1 MNSRDFYLKQL
12 DLSIGDIV
20 YYVIGSDAA
29 YSIRKTRIIGKKTR
43 KLLGCLHDLKIE
55 YTVYETEDGRLISRT
70 FFMHRRDEMSP
81 RQVFRTKDE
90 AVQFIK
96 DCLGKEI
103 NRARHSLLEAQ
114 ERLEK
119 AERVLKVYEKYGKTE

>member
-29 YSIRKTRIIGKKTR
+29 YSIRKTRIIGVKARTR
-43 KLLGCLHDLKIE
+43 GLGIHGLKIE
-55 YTVYETEDGRLISRT
+55 YAVYETKDGRLISRNS
-70 FFMHRRDEMSP
+70 FLNERDEMSAE
-81 RQVFRTKDE
+81 QVFRTKDE

-96 DCLGKEI
+96 ECLGKEI

>member
-1 MNSRDFYLKQL
+1 VKAR
-12 DLSIGDIV
+12 
-20 YYVIGSDAA
+20 
-29 YSIRKTRIIGKKTR
+29 TRG
-43 KLLGCLHDLKIE
+43 LGIHGLKIE
-55 YTVYETEDGRLISRT
+55 YAVYETKDGRLISRNS
-70 FFMHRRDEMSP
+70 FLNERDEMSAE
-81 RQVFRTKDE
+81 QVFRTKDE

-96 DCLGKEI
+96 ECLGKEI

>member
-29 YSIRKTRIIGKKTR
+29 YSIKKTRIIGVKARTQGR
-43 KLLGCLHDLKIE
+43 LFHDLKIE

-70 FFMHRRDEMSP
+70 SFVKKSDEMSAK
-81 RQVFRTKDE
+81 QVFRTKDE
-90 AVQFIK
+90 AVQFII
-96 DCLGKEI
+96 DCLHKEI
-103 NRARHSLLEAQ
+103 NQEKHSLLNAQ
-114 ERLEK
+114 ERLAR
-119 AERVLKVYEKYGKTE
+119 AERVLKVYEKYGKTK